1 MGTMTDEIRERI
13 TTNLTESRAAR
24 RLGNWDHCWQLLED
38 AHVLSQPWVWPH
50 IRVHREM
57 LVAGWEA
64 RDVRE
69 VSGQVLRLMV
79 GGPASALGRYP
90 AGNSGRARIPAT
102 KPMPI
107 RLDLAEILERS
118 TQRPT

>member
-13 TTNLTESRAAR
+13 TTNLTEARAAR

-38 AHVLSQPWVWPH
+38 AHVLSQPWAWPH

-57 LVAGWEA
+57 LVAGWQA

-69 VSGQVLRLMV
+69 VGGQFLRLVV

-90 AGNSGRARIPAT
+90 AGNSGRARVPAT

-107 RLDLAEILERS
+107 RPDLAENLERS
-118 TQRPT
+118 NQRRT

>member
-1 MGTMTDEIRERI
+1 MATMTQEIRERI
-13 TTNLTESRAAR
+13 TANLTEAVAAR
-24 RLGNWDHCWQLLED
+24 RLGNWNYCWQLLED

-50 IRVHREM
+50 IRVHRAM

-69 VSGQVLRLMV
+69 VSGQVLRLVV
-79 GGPASALGRYP
+79 GGSASALGRYP

-102 KPMPI
+102 KPMAI
-107 RLDLAEILERS
+107 RPDLAEMLERS
-118 TQRPT
+118 NQRPT

>member
-1 MGTMTDEIRERI
+1 MRRMTEELRERI
-13 TTNLTESRAAR
+13 TTNLAEARAAR
-24 RLGNWDHCWQLLED
+24 HLGNWIHCWQLLED

-57 LVAGWEA
+57 LVAGWKA

-69 VSGQVLRLMV
+69 VGGQIVRLVV
-79 GGPASALGRYP
+79 GGPASALRRYP
-90 AGNSGRARIPAT
+90 AGNSGRARVPAT

-107 RLDLAEILERS
+107 RPDLAEILERS
-118 TQRPT
+118 NHRPT